1 MAIFWTPKVIIGALI
16 LCLFVSL
23 INYGI
28 IFTDELMFLIIGVYL
43 IYKIMEKER

>member
-23 INYGI
+23 INYG
-28 IFTDELMFLIIGVYL
+28 DRKSVV
-43 IYKIMEKER
+43 